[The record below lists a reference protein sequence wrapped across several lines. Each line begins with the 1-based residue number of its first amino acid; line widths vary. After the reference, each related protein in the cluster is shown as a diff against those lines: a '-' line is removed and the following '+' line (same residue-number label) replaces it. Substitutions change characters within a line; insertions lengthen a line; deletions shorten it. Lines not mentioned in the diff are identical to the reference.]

1 MVHTQPDLAEAPM
14 TLAVW
19 SEKYATGIGLIDAQH
34 RRLFQ
39 AINRMEEAYRA
50 GTEEAEAQE
59 SLAFLARYTLEH
71 FETEEA
77 LMQEIGYPMLEF
89 HRKEHAGLMTRILEM
104 KTKLDEGF
112 LTPLH
117 GADFA
122 AHMANFAADWLA
134 HHINEA
140 DMGYVQFVKERPLAT
155 S

>member
-1 MVHTQPDLAEAPM
+1 MERPKSGVAEPGM

-19 SEKYATGIGLIDAQH
+19 SDRYETGIPEIDAQH

-39 AINRMEEAYRA
+39 AINRMEAAYQA
-50 GTEEAEAQE
+50 GTEEVEAQA

-77 LMQEIGYPMLEF
+77 LMREVGYPMLSF
-89 HRKEHAGLMTRILEM
+89 HQKEHADLMDRILVM
-104 KTKLDEGF
+104 KAKLDAGF
-112 LTPLH
+112 QVPLD

-122 AHMANFAADWLA
+122 AHVANFAADWLA

-140 DMGYVQFVKERPLAT
+140 DMGYVQFVKGKPGAVR
-155 S
+155 

>member
-1 MVHTQPDLAEAPM
+1 M

-19 SEKYATGIGLIDAQH
+19 SEKYATGIDTIDAQH

-39 AINRMEEAYRA
+39 AINRMEEAYLA

-77 LMQEIGYPMLEF
+77 LMRNIGYPMLEF
-89 HRKEHAGLMTRILEM
+89 HQKEHADLMARILDM
-104 KTKLDEGF
+104 KAKLDEGF
-112 LTPLH
+112 LVPIH

-140 DMGYVQFVKERPLAT
+140 DMGYVQFVKERPLGDG
-155 S
+155 